1 MIRGAAWLLILVVGV
16 LGVGCS
22 KEALSLDAAGPVAY
36 PAQVNA
42 PLERVAIMLTITNR
56 SSDDLQVNP
65 ADFVARDLDHRV
77 YAANPTATVA
87 DAPLVRLATGARR
100 EALPLPTI
108 TLRQDEVL
116 SGFIVFD
123 VPAGVRPT
131 ELIFR
136 QSDSDRIVRL
146 SAPR

>member
-1 MIRGAAWLLILVVGV
+1 MKHGGAWLLILLLGV
-16 LGVGCS
+16 LSAGCS
-22 KEALSLDAAGPVAY
+22 KEAFALDAAGPVTY

-42 PLERVAIMLTITNR
+42 PLERVAILLTITNR

-65 ADFVARDLDHRV
+65 ADFVARDPDHRV
-77 YAANPTATVA
+77 YAANPTATLA
-87 DAPLVRLATGARR
+87 DAPLVRLATGTRP
-100 EALPLPTI
+100 ETLPLPTL

-123 VPAGVRPT
+123 VPAGVRPV